1 MRIKFHLTSHLIV
14 NNAIRPLLLGYS
26 VQKLH
31 MHLHFLVSFKYNF
44 W

>member
-31 MHLHFLVSFKYNF
+31 IFTFFRLIQI
-44 W
+44 